1 MCSPLHFRVPG
12 RAAPHTFAAIL
23 RSHLIPRHF
32 LESLEFSMYAT
43 ANRRLRGFTL
53 IELLVVI
60 AIIAVLIALLLPAV
74 QQAREAARRSQCKNN
89 LKQIGLALHNYH
101 DVYGMFPIG
110 SNFARGALA
119 ANGVG
124 WGMSWWVGI
133 LPYIDQAPLASK
145 LTCEGSHPGSLAN
158 SNVNF
163 DGHAKNGPVVNGVRI
178 PVMLCPSSVVPGVR
192 KTGYEYSITCPTYV
206 GISGASND
214 TTFTANSSSREWVGY
229 QSGIMAVGGVLLPLF
244 PVQMRDLTDGSSNT
258 MVVGEQ
264 SAYGYSATGAQQIL
278 NSYHGFMCGA
288 DHTDYPVTRRA
299 FNVTTIRY
307 AINTVST
314 ALTGIRENEGVNNG
328 VFSGHEGGA
337 HVVLGDGA
345 VRFLSENMNLAT
357 LKRLATRDD
366 GQVIGEF

>member
-1 MCSPLHFRVPG
+1 MH
-12 RAAPHTFAAIL
+12 
-23 RSHLIPRHF
+23 
-32 LESLEFSMYAT
+32 AT
-43 ANRRLRGFTL
+43 HVRRFRGFTL

-110 SNFARGALA
+110 SQFARGPLA
-119 ANGVG
+119 ANGIG
-124 WGMSWWVGI
+124 FGMSWWVGI
-133 LPYIDQAPLASK
+133 LPYMDMAPLANQ
-145 LTCEGSHPGSLAN
+145 LTCVGSHPGSLSDSN
-158 SNVNF
+158 SNF
-163 DGHAKNGPVVNGVRI
+163 DGHSKNGPIVNGVRI

-214 TTFTANSSSREWVGY
+214 TTFTANSTSRQWNGY
-229 QSGIMAVGGVLLPLF
+229 QSGIMAVGGVLLPIF
-244 PVQMRDLTDGSSNT
+244 PVQMRDMTDGSSNT

-264 SAYGYSATGAQQIL
+264 SAYGYDAAGAQQIL
-278 NSYHGFMCGA
+278 NSYHGFMCGIDA
-288 DHTDYPVTRRA
+288 TAYPTTRRS

-314 ALTGIRENEGVNNG
+314 ALTGIRQNEGVNNG
-328 VFSGHEGGA
+328 IFSGHEGGA
-337 HVVLGDGA
+337 HVLMGDGA

-357 LKRLATRDD
+357 VKRLATRDD
-366 GQVIGEF
+366 GEVVGEF